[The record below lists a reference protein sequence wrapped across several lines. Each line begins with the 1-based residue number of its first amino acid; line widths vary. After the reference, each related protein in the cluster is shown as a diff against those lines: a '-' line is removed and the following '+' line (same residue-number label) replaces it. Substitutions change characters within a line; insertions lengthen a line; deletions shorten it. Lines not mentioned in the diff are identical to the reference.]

1 MLFISSFH
9 KFQIFPL
16 IFVNLFCFDFS
27 ITNLFLISIFLF
39 FSFVIA
45 SNYFNKPSSS
55 SNSGE
60 KESTNPGDKN
70 KDAGSGTSNPEIKQS
85 PKKKPKTAGSN
96 SESPVEDSTIEQPTV
111 SGDEPANAEAESSE
125 SGTRTQTSVE
135 EQREIRNRLL
145 IERER
150 VVNDILDLHNG
161 IERLRSG
168 NNRLNQE
175 LRDLQNGIENRERGI
190 RNLSQKPKGP
200 KQ

>member
-1 MLFISSFH
+1 MLFISPFH

-60 KESTNPGDKN
+60 KESTNPEDKN

-111 SGDEPANAEAESSE
+111 SGDEPASREAEGSE
-125 SGTRTQTSVE
+125 SGTRTQISVE
-135 EQREIRNRLL
+135 EQREINRLR
-145 IERER
+145 IERDR
-150 VVNDILDLHNG
+150 VISDILDMRNDIG
-161 IERLRSG
+161 RLRSN
-168 NNRLNQE
+168 NNRLHQE
-175 LRDLQNGIENRERGI
+175 IRDLQNGIENRERGI